1 MSHIWQR
8 YILREFFKIFF
19 LFLGSFYFLY
29 VLIDYS
35 SHSKVY
41 HQIEISKISFFYL
54 CEFLKRADFLIPF
67 AVLISSV
74 KVFTTLNLRNE
85 LVAMAGGGIPLA
97 KLLRPFFY
105 AACACMAF
113 LYLNFQFLQ
122 PFAAQHQTSLNQT
135 DFKKNSLEEE
145 KKVHVFVLE
154 DRSLLL
160 YRQFDAQ
167 KQAFLDVYWMKSL
180 DQLYRMEKLA
190 PFSEIPVGFDVTH
203 LTRDL
208 HGELIRAN
216 SYPTL
221 SFPEMQFESKALF
234 SVAHPPKWQSLTKLT
249 TNLPWNKVF
258 SAHLHDKEAE
268 VISFLLYKLLF
279 PLTCLLAVIAP
290 APFCLRFT
298 RNLPV
303 FFIYA
308 FSLTGMIAYFT
319 LFNSAL
325 ALSTNQI
332 FRPFFTMTSI
342 PILFF
347 LIFGLTYKKR
357 IFQN

>member
-1 MSHIWQR
+1 MSRIWQR
-8 YILREFFKIFF
+8 YIYREFFKIFF

-85 LVAMAGGGIPLA
+85 LVAMRGGGLPLN

-105 AACACMAF
+105 ATFACMTF

-122 PFAAQHQTSLNQT
+122 PIAVQYQANLNQGS
-135 DFKKNSLEEE
+135 FKRDSED
-145 KKVHVFVLE
+145 KKVHVFSLE
-154 DRSLLL
+154 DHSLLI
-160 YRQFDAQ
+160 YRQFDA
-167 KQAFLDVYWMKSL
+167 KTQAFLDVYWVKSL
-180 DQLYRMEKLA
+180 DQFYRMERLF
-190 PFSEIPVGFDVTH
+190 PFSETPMGFDVTP
-203 LTRDL
+203 LTRDA
-208 HGELIRAN
+208 HGELVITD
-216 SYPTL
+216 SYSNLPFPT
-221 SFPEMQFESKALF
+221 MKFEPKALF
-234 SVAHPPKWQSLTKLT
+234 SAAHPPEWQSLTKLAD
-249 TNLPWNKVF
+249 NLPWNKVL
-258 SAHLHDKEAE
+258 SLHLHDKEAE
-268 VISFLLYKLLF
+268 VLSFFLYKLLF

-298 RNLPV
+298 RTLSV

-308 FSLTGMIAYFT
+308 LSLVGLIAYFT

-325 ALSTNQI
+325 VLSTNQI
-332 FRPFFTMTSI
+332 FRPIFAMTSI
-342 PILFF
+342 PIVFF
-347 LIFGLTYKKR
+347 LIFGFTYKKK
-357 IFQN
+357 IA